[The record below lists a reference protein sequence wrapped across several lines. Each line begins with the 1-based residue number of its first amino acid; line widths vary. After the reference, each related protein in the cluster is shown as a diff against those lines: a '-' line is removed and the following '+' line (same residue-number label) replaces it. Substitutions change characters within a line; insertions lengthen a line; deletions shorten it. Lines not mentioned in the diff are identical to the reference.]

1 MAIARQGEAG
11 DGTPGAASPREGGG
25 GPSLPGRLIGG
36 GAGAAKRVAGATGLD
51 RTVESVVEEAIVRAF
66 ESAPV
71 ERAVERIIDG
81 PATERAIA
89 AALDSPAVAQAV
101 ERSLSSEVLEQAVRN
116 ALDSQLVDRV
126 WEQVLDSD
134 EVQKLIKR
142 IAEAPEVRS
151 AISSQGVSFV
161 EDIFRRVRDGSAKLD
176 LVVERIVRR
185 ITFQKLRPAPSDRPG
200 LITRALG
207 LGLDL
212 LVLQGIFLVGA
223 SVFGWIRTSILGA
236 SGGLGP
242 VEFWIGAALTLA
254 GVITYFLTF
263 WSIAGQTIGMRLLG
277 LRVEIDQSPYIG
289 FRRSVKRLVGFV
301 IAVVPFGLGLLRVLF
316 ADDRRGLHD
325 VIAGTYV
332 DYIDPDFSLRLL
344 TPEED
349 DEYHQAK
356 ARREGRSIEEVKA
369 DEKDA
374 SSDTSSPAPGESAG
388 PSPASGS
395 GGSAAS
401 TPDGESSSSGPDPR
415 VFGR

>member
-1 MAIARQGEAG
+1 MAIARRGEAG
-11 DGTPGAASPREGGG
+11 DTTSEAASPREGGG
-25 GPSLPGRLIGG
+25 SSLPGRLIGG
-36 GAGAAKRVAGATGLD
+36 GAGAAKRVAGVTGID
-51 RTVESVVEEAIVRAF
+51 KTVEAVVEEAIVRAF

-71 ERAVERIIDG
+71 ERAVERILDG
-81 PATERAIA
+81 PATERAIE
-89 AALDSPAVAQAV
+89 AALESPAVAQAV
-101 ERSLSSEVLEQAVRN
+101 ERSLSSDVLEQAVRN

-151 AISSQGVSFV
+151 ALSSQGVSFV

-176 LVVERIVRR
+176 LVAERIARR
-185 ITFQKLRPAPSDRPG
+185 VTFRKRRPAPSDRPG

-207 LGLDL
+207 LGLDF
-212 LVLQGIFLVGA
+212 LVLWGVFL
-223 SVFGWIRTSILGA
+223 LGA
-236 SGGLGP
+236 SLFGWLRTSLLGFDGAIGP
-242 VEFWIGAALTLA
+242 IEFAIGATLTIL
-254 GVITYFLTF
+254 GVFGYFLTF
-263 WSIAGQTIGMRLLG
+263 WSIAGQTVGMRLLG

-289 FRRSVKRLVGFV
+289 FRRSVKRMAGLA
-301 IAVVPFGLGLLRVLF
+301 IAVLPLGLGLLRVLF

-349 DEYHQAK
+349 DEYHEAQARK
-356 ARREGRSIEEVKA
+356 GDGPAAAAGVEGRSGDDATPTQPGA
-369 DEKDA
+369 DGAVPQSMPEQADA
-374 SSDTSSPAPGESAG
+374 ARRTQGD
-388 PSPASGS
+388 
-395 GGSAAS
+395 
-401 TPDGESSSSGPDPR
+401 GPDPR